1 MIPRLLFAALGAIA
15 VTIGLLLVMD
25 DVTSRYL
32 LRDSTQYFRI
42 TDYFPAPDRGRQLPD
57 IPVAPQI
64 APDRPEFEHLEEE
77 GPPADEALPWELPEE
92 AMPHLEE
99 QLILEER
106 QAALRRESARP
117 G

>member
-15 VTIGLLLVMD
+15 VTIGLLLFMD

-57 IPVAPQI
+57 VPVVPQI
-64 APDRPEFEHLEEE
+64 APDRPEFEHPEEE
-77 GPPADEALPWELPEE
+77 ELPASDVLPWELPEE
-92 AMPHLEE
+92 ATPDLEE
-99 QLILEER
+99 QLLLEER
-106 QAALRRESARP
+106 QATLPREYLRA